1 MENELTDALSSVD
14 LLAVRETLEQCR
26 PYADDTGVFEAWQML
41 ENHAAILGAAAA
53 GGHAAAAPAPEPEQV
68 VGTIPWEN
76 PPGAAGVGGGGALG
90 PPPQSTSR
98 RPSLEKQSAEEQA
111 VVSPACSPPLRV
123 WHMIWHMIWRRSAP
137 NH

>member
-1 MENELTDALSSVD
+1 MQRVENELTDALSSVD

-68 VGTIPWEN
+68 VGAIPWEN
-76 PPGAAGVGGGGALG
+76 PPGAAGVLVGGGALG

-111 VVSPACSPPLRV
+111 VVSRRVHPYV
-123 WHMIWHMIWRRSAP
+123 WHITYGI
-137 NH
+137 